1 MKKKILCLLI
11 FSLIFIGGIGF
22 TLVSCD
28 KDDDKPK
35 NENVENGTIESGYVM
50 TYPTSVS
57 GALHNKGMG
66 WIALEEQTELGKV
79 DLGTNGTLPEIDNIG
94 IQTCWD
100 IIEPEEGVFNWK
112 IIDQSIDYWTSQG
125 KRINFRICTDS
136 LNLPEVYF
144 GAPRWLNE
152 EPYNVH
158 YEEYVYAGT
167 TMARV
172 NDLTDPNYQYYFE
185 RFLKELSDRYATN
198 PYIDTIDIRGY
209 GMYGEWHSGHSFAD
223 MEERMFTLAYIV
235 DKYAENF
242 AKEGKTL
249 FLSNSWDFQGIN
261 DDGSSAATSG
271 NCAYE
276 DYLAWSAIDH
286 AMSLEYIGF
295 RRDGMAGNGV
305 TKYST
310 DEKAL
315 SELMRSGKKVA
326 SCGEFYTGFAD
337 YIDGLYGMDPVEAT
351 EELLFKSRCN
361 YSTVLGW
368 VNSEVVNIVESGYE
382 EVFNRGNEKMGYRFK
397 VDMAK
402 FPEGVKQGQTAY
414 ILTKLS
420 NSGLG
425 RFTLTNH
432 NLRLMLVDSNGVI
445 KQSFD
450 NTQYDLRTLLNG
462 ETMNIY
468 SEVKINNDV
477 PNGKYTL
484 AVAIVDENKNPSIR
498 LAQVGGYQ
506 EKIYPLGVINIG
518 DYNQLD
524 KFYEVVDYKDIA
536 NYNFEPNSSY
546 EITFEYEP
554 SFKLEDF
561 KFADTNGYVVSLK
574 ANGGND
580 IIAANFQDVSE
591 EKAMK
596 TVSIV
601 TGNAESY
608 KLNIQGTGSY
618 ANKISVGK
626 VYITKNTG
634 YIENFENGY
643 NLLST
648 NSPWYCDNENAY
660 IDNYDS
666 ISDID
671 SVIISGIAPHTFS
684 DALFSDPSLLKL
696 KPNSSYTISFKTKGY
711 TIGGNACYYYLK
723 AVDSNGNEVIIGEW
737 YDRPDE
743 PLSTKSFTFITP
755 TGNDIQ
761 LIFGVKNIGGYIVD
775 DINIVRNYD
784 GNIIVGNDITHVN
797 NVRPV
802 KTEKLEN
809 GYVEGFEGAVLND
822 STFTYGFNRW
832 GHLTNKADEVISG
845 NMSLTS
851 ELDSATYPN
860 YPESNWFEFMYSNP
874 KYIKLEA
881 NTTYEV
887 SFKYKLTEHIYQ
899 NTDPTLGGYAYM
911 LARSKSGADADTS
924 VMAFAKS
931 NTTLNEVYEMTYTFT
946 TGNADDYYIILGLF
960 GRGILI
966 VDDISISTK

>member
-1 MKKKILCLLI
+1 MKKLISLLTC
-11 FSLIFIGGIGF
+11 FIVVF
-22 TLVSCD
+22 ALVSCD
-28 KDDDKPK
+28 K
-35 NENVENGTIESGYVM
+35 NENKATLDNVENGQIESGYVVN
-50 TYPTSVS
+50 YPSSVS
-57 GALHNKGMG
+57 GALHNRGMG
-66 WIALEEQTELGKV
+66 WISLEEQTELGKM
-79 DLGTNGTLPEIDNIG
+79 DLGTNGVLPEVDNIG

-100 IIEPEEGVFNWK
+100 ILEPEEGVYNWALV
-112 IIDQSIDYWTSQG
+112 DETIDYWTSQG

-136 LNLPEVYF
+136 LSLPEVYF

-158 YEEYVYAGT
+158 YEEYVYSGT
-167 TMARV
+167 KMARV

-209 GMYGEWHSGHSFAD
+209 GMFGEWHSGHSFAS

-286 AMSLEYIGF
+286 AMNIEYISF

-315 SELMRSGKKVA
+315 SELIRSGKKV
-326 SCGEFYTGFAD
+326 SNCGEFFTSFYD
-337 YIDGLYGMDPVEAT
+337 YIGGLYGMDPVEAT

-361 YSTVLGW
+361 YSTVMGW
-368 VNSEVVNIVESGYE
+368 VNSEVINIVEADYE

-402 FPEGVKQGQTAY
+402 YPEGVKQGSTAHV
-414 ILTKLS
+414 LTKLS

-425 RFTLTNH
+425 RFTLVNH
-432 NLRLMLVDSNGVI
+432 NLRLMLIDNQGVI

-468 SEVKINNDV
+468 SDIKINNDV
-477 PNGKYTL
+477 PDGKYTL

-498 LAQVGGYQ
+498 LGQVGGYE
-506 EKIYPLGVINIG
+506 EKIYPLGVINVG
-518 DYNQLD
+518 DYKQLD
-524 KFYEVVDYKDIA
+524 ALCETVSYSDIA
-536 NYNFEPNSSY
+536 NYKFQPNSSY

-554 SFKLEDF
+554 SFKLADF
-561 KFADTNGYVVSLK
+561 TFGDDNGYNVVLK
-574 ANGGND
+574 ATKGSD
-580 IIAANFQDVSE
+580 IIACNFQDVSG

-596 TVSIV
+596 TVSVV
-601 TGNAESY
+601 TGDAESY
-608 KLNIQGTGSY
+608 KLEVYGTGKY
-618 ANKISVGK
+618 EGKIK
-626 VYITKNTG
+626 VNNVHITKNTG
-634 YIENFENGY
+634 YIEDFEDGY
-643 NLLST
+643 NLLSVK
-648 NSPWYCDNENAY
+648 SPWYCDNENAY
-660 IDNYDS
+660 TDTTDA
-666 ISDID
+666 
-671 SVIISGIAPHTFS
+671 ISGGTSIIVTGVQPHLFS
-684 DALFSDPSLLKL
+684 DALFSDSNLLQL

-723 AVDSNGNEVIIGEW
+723 VVDSSGNEKVIGEW

-743 PLSTKSFTFITP
+743 PLHTKSFTFNTP
-755 TGNDIQ
+755 SGSDLQ
-761 LIFGVKNIGGYIVD
+761 LIFGVKNVGSYIVD

-784 GNIIVGNDITHVN
+784 GNIIVGEDVGHVN
-797 NVRPV
+797 NVKPY
-802 KTEKLEN
+802 KNEKFEN
-809 GYVEGFEGAVLND
+809 GYVEGFEGLVLND
-822 STFTYGFNRW
+822 STFTYGFDRW
-832 GHLTNKADEVISG
+832 GHLTTVSDEVISG
-845 NMSLTS
+845 NVSLTS
-851 ELDSATYPN
+851 QLDPITYEN
-860 YPESNWFEFMYSNP
+860 YTESNWFEFMFSNS
-874 KYIKLEA
+874 KYIQLEA
-881 NTTYEV
+881 NTKYV
-887 SFKYKLTEHIYQ
+887 VKFKFKITERIML
-899 NTDPTLGGYAYM
+899 NTDPTLDGYAYIF
-911 LARSKSGADADTS
+911 ARCSSGEAADSPSKT
-924 VMAFAKS
+924 FAKS
-931 NTTLNEVYEMTYTFT
+931 NVKLNKVFELEYEFT
-946 TGNADDYYIILGLF
+946 TGDSDDYMIVLGLY
-960 GRGILI
+960 GRGVII
-966 VDDISISTK
+966 VDDISVTKK